1 MNHEAGI
8 TSLKNDRIKD
18 LVRLR
23 TKRERDRQGLTII
36 EEPLVIARALD
47 AGYPL
52 KTLFYCPDQVTDEDL
67 LSRLGDV
74 SGLESVL
81 VSSPVMDKIS
91 YREHGAGLLVVAP
104 QVAVGLDDLDLPEDA
119 LVVILENV
127 EKPGNL
133 GAILRTA
140 DGAGAHAVLLCGGGT
155 DLFNPNVL
163 RASRGAFFRV
173 STVTSEASALLDFCR
188 GRGLST
194 VATSPD
200 APSSWA
206 EADLRGGTAI
216 LLGAEDTGLSPELL
230 AAADLSVSLPMAG
243 AGDSLNVSTT
253 AAIMLYEA
261 VRQRRTARKDDR

>member
-1 MNHEAGI
+1 MSFEAEI
-8 TSLKNDRIKD
+8 TSLKNDRVKD

-36 EEPLVIARALD
+36 EEPLVIGRALD

-52 KTLFYCPDQVTDEDL
+52 QTLFYCPDQVTDEGL

-74 SGLESVL
+74 AGLEPVM
-81 VSSPVMDKIS
+81 VSEPVMDKIS
-91 YREHGAGLLVVAP
+91 YRENGAGLLVVAP
-104 QVAVGLDDLDLPEDA
+104 QVAARLDDLELPADA
-119 LVVILENV
+119 LVVVLENL

-140 DGAGAHAVLLCGGGT
+140 DGAGAHAVLLCGAGT

-163 RASRGAFFRV
+163 RASRGAFFSV
-173 STVTSEASALLDFCR
+173 PTVNAETAAALDFCR
-188 GRGLST
+188 TRGLRT

-200 APSSWA
+200 APGSWA
-206 EADLRGGTAI
+206 EVDLTGGTAI
-216 LLGAEDTGLSPELL
+216 LLGAEDTGLTPELMG
-230 AAADLSVSLPMAG
+230 AADVAVALPMAG

-253 AAIMLYEA
+253 AAIMLYES
-261 VRQRRTARKDDR
+261 VRQRQAARKDVR